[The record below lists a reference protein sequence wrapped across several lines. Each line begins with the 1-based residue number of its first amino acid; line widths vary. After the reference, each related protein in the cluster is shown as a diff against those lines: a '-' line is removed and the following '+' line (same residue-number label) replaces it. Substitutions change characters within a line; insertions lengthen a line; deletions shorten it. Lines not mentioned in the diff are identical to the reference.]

1 MNPDDLR
8 RLLDYHYWARDRML
22 EAVDRL
28 PPDQFTR
35 NMGNSFRSIR
45 DTIATAIAVNL
56 SMVSVQEN
64 ETMKRLAAYGALVA
78 VPTMIAGI
86 YGMNF
91 EHMPELGWKYGYWTV
106 VGIMVAIDGYLFYRL
121 RKAKWL

>member
-1 MNPDDLR
+1 MISL
-8 RLLDYHYWARDRML
+8 
-22 EAVDRL
+22 
-28 PPDQFTR
+28 
-35 NMGNSFRSIR
+35 
-45 DTIATAIAVNL
+45 
-56 SMVSVQEN
+56 QEN

-91 EHMPELGWKYGYWTV
+91 EHMPELGFRYGYAIV
-106 VGIMVAIDGYLFYRL
+106 VALMVAIDAYLFYRL